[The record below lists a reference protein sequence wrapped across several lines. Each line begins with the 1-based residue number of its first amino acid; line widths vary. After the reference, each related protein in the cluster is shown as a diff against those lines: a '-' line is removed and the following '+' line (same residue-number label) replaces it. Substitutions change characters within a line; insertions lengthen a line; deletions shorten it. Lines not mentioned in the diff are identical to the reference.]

1 MQTATTSKKALF
13 RLVTGASTVDDVLVP
28 LSRPD
33 ADGEV
38 DSQVG
43 GGSID
48 AGAVLPGD
56 DEFEEGHIIAPR
68 QIFNQHREP
77 EGTLRIGRQMKGRG
91 TDGKPRCRKPKL
103 LE

>member
-1 MQTATTSKKALF
+1 M
-13 RLVTGASTVDDVLVP
+13 TGASTVDDVLVP

-38 DSQVG
+38 GSQVG
-43 GGSID
+43 MCID

-56 DEFEEGHIIAPR
+56 DEAEEGHVIALR

-103 LE
+103 LEVAFVVGA